1 MTEKNEK
8 AYFAGGCFWGVEH
21 YFQNVPGVIST
32 SVGYMGGTT
41 KNPTYQEV
49 SYKNTGHAETVEVTF
64 DSSKVD
70 FETLAKLFF
79 EIHDPTQTNRQ
90 GPDIGSQYRSEIFYQ
105 NEEQKIVAQK
115 LIRLLKE
122 KGLEVVT
129 KLTPAK
135 EFWQAETYHQRYYQ
149 KTGGTPYCHV
159 RKRIF

>member
-1 MTEKNEK
+1 MTQKTEK

-21 YFQNVPGVIST
+21 YFQNAPGVIST

-41 KNPTYQEV
+41 ENPTYQDV
-49 SYKNTGHAETVEVTF
+49 SYKNTGHAETVEVAF
-64 DSSKVD
+64 DSSRVD

-79 EIHDPTQTNRQ
+79 EIHDPTQMNRQ

-105 NEEQKIVAQK
+105 NEEQKAVAQK
-115 LIRLLKE
+115 LIAVLKE

-135 EFWQAETYHQRYYQ
+135 KFWPAETYHQRYYQ

-159 RKRIF
+159 RKKIF